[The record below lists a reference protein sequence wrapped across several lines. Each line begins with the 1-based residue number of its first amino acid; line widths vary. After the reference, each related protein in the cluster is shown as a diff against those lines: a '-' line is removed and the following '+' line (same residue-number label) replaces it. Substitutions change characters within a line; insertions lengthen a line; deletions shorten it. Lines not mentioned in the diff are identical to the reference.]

1 MARGRELSQLGS
13 LINIE
18 DSTKNIG
25 VAAATPSQKVGIG
38 TNSPTS
44 KVEVVGDVLVSGIIT
59 ATSFVGDGSG
69 ISGLSTF
76 SGSYNDLT
84 DKPTIPTNNNQLT
97 NGAGYITGYT
107 VTQSDVTQHQAALSI
122 TESQISDLGSY
133 ATTSYVDAEVAGLVD
148 SAPGTLDTLNELAA
162 ALGDDAN
169 FSTTVTNSIATKL
182 PLSGGQ
188 MTGNIT
194 FSGAQT
200 VDGRD
205 LSVDGAKLDGIA
217 AGAQVN
223 VQSDWNAT
231 SGDAL
236 ILNKPTIPTNNNQ
249 LTNGAGYITGYTV
262 TQSDVT
268 QHQAALSI
276 TESQISDLGTYLTNS
291 DLSSY
296 ATQSYVG
303 LATAGLASETYVD
316 SAVSGVST
324 FSGSYNDLTDKPT
337 IPTNNNQLTN
347 GAGYITAT
355 LTNEQVQN
363 IVGGMLTGNT
373 ESGITVTYQ
382 DTDGTID
389 FSVSSQT
396 DNNFTTTLKNKL
408 DGIESGATADQTAS
422 EILTAIKTVDG
433 SGSGLD
439 ADTLDGQQGSYY
451 QPAST
456 ALTTS
461 TTFGGDVSGTYNAI
475 VVADDSH
482 NHIIGNVDGLQ
493 TALDAKAPLAS
504 PALTG
509 TPTAPTATAGTNS
522 TQVATTAFVSTAV
535 ANVVDSAPAALDTL
549 NELAAALGDDPNFA
563 TTVTTSI
570 GTKLPLAGGQMTG
583 NITFSGSQTVDG
595 RDLSVDGAK
604 LDGIESGATADQTAS
619 EILTAIKTVDGSG
632 SGLDADTVD
641 GIDSTSFL
649 RSDANDTASGEITL
663 TSTGNP
669 LRLNAVV
676 FNNTEA
682 SSYYTGGTGTL
693 AFDENFFSD
702 GSYGSG
708 TYDPIT
714 VFTGSNG
721 GGLLI
726 KNEDGWGAIFTTQN
740 TRWASTEWANLKI
753 GSNQVWHAGN
763 DGSGS
768 ELDADTVDGIQAS
781 SFLRSDA
788 SDTTTGNLTVEGIV
802 ITNEIRNRTGQ
813 QLVLNAGES
822 QSYATGQTGEHVY
835 VNAEAGLQI
844 NSSPDNWGSGW
855 AGRNTA
861 EICKNDG
868 TSTFPGD
875 VTITGLLSATTKSF
889 VIDHPTKEG
898 MKLRYGSLEGP
909 ENGVYVRGRLKDN
922 NTIELPD
929 YWTGLVHEDTI
940 TVNLTPIGTSA
951 SLHSV
956 VDIVDN
962 TVVVESAN
970 GSINCF
976 YTVFGER
983 KDVEKL
989 EVEY

>member
-1 MARGRELSQLGS
+1 MAKYLSNRQRTLDLGISSYTEGSDVLTITGNTIISGIVTAIAGAAVTYYGDGSNLTGITASADVVEDTTPQLGGN
-13 LINIE
+13 LDINGNDI
-18 DSTKNIG
+18 T
-25 VAAATPSQKVGIG
+25 G
-38 TNSPTS
+38 T
-44 KVEVVGDVLVSGIIT
+44 GDIDITGNIT

-69 ISGLSTF
+69 LSGLSTF

-133 ATTSYVDAEVAGLVD
+133 ATTSYVDAEIAGIVD

-205 LSVDGAKLDGIA
+205 LSVDG
-217 AGAQVN
+217 
-223 VQSDWNAT
+223 S
-231 SGDAL
+231 
-236 ILNKPTIPTNNNQ
+236 
-249 LTNGAGYITGYTV
+249 
-262 TQSDVT
+262 
-268 QHQAALSI
+268 
-276 TESQISDLGTYLTNS
+276 
-291 DLSSY
+291 
-296 ATQSYVG
+296 
-303 LATAGLASETYVD
+303 
-316 SAVSGVST
+316 
-324 FSGSYNDLTDKPT
+324 
-337 IPTNNNQLTN
+337 
-347 GAGYITAT
+347 
-355 LTNEQVQN
+355 
-363 IVGGMLTGNT
+363 
-373 ESGITVTYQ
+373 
-382 DTDGTID
+382 
-389 FSVSSQT
+389 
-396 DNNFTTTLKNKL
+396 KL

-433 SGSGLD
+433 TGSGLD
-439 ADTLDGQQGSYY
+439 ADLLDGQQGSYY
-451 QPAST
+451 
-456 ALTTS
+456 LNTS

-482 NHIIGNVDGLQ
+482 NHIISNVDGLQ
-493 TALDAKAPLAS
+493 AALDLKAPLAS

-509 TPTAPTATAGTNS
+509 TPTAPTASSGTNT
-522 TQVATTAFVSTAV
+522 TQVATTAFVASAIAGEMSGNAATATTLETARTIGGVSFDGSANINLPGVNTAGNQDTSGNATTATTATNANNINVADESTDTTC
-535 ANVVDSAPAALDTL
+535 NVVFTTGATGNLAPKTGSNLTFNSANGTLTATSFVGDGSNLTGITATADVVNDTTPQLGGNLDINGNDIT
-549 NELAAALGDDPNFA
+549 
-563 TTVTTSI
+563 
-570 GTKLPLAGGQMTG
+570 GTGNINLTG
-583 NITFSGSQTVDG
+583 NITVSGTVDG
-595 RDLSVDGAK
+595 RDVATDGSK

-641 GIDSTSFL
+641 GI
-649 RSDANDTASGEITL
+649 
-663 TSTGNP
+663 
-669 LRLNAVV
+669 
-676 FNNTEA
+676 
-682 SSYYTGGTGTL
+682 
-693 AFDENFFSD
+693 
-702 GSYGSG
+702 
-708 TYDPIT
+708 
-714 VFTGSNG
+714 
-721 GGLLI
+721 
-726 KNEDGWGAIFTTQN
+726 
-740 TRWASTEWANLKI
+740 
-753 GSNQVWHAGN
+753 
-763 DGSGS
+763 
-768 ELDADTVDGIQAS
+768 QAS

-788 SDTTTGNLTVEGIV
+788 SDTTTGNLTVNGIV
-802 ITNEIRNRTGQ
+802 ITNELRNRTGQ

-822 QSYATGQTGEHVY
+822 HGQATGQTGEFVY
-835 VNAEAGLQI
+835 VNAESGLQI
-844 NSSPDNWGSGW
+844 NSTPDNWGSGW
-855 AGRNTA
+855 AGRNTV
-861 EICKNDG
+861 EICKADG

-929 YWTGLVHEDTI
+929 YWTGLVDEETI

-956 VDIVDN
+956 VDIIDN

>member
-133 ATTSYVDAEVAGLVD
+133 
-148 SAPGTLDTLNELAA
+148 
-162 ALGDDAN
+162 
-169 FSTTVTNSIATKL
+169 
-182 PLSGGQ
+182 
-188 MTGNIT
+188 
-194 FSGAQT
+194 
-200 VDGRD
+200 
-205 LSVDGAKLDGIA
+205 
-217 AGAQVN
+217 
-223 VQSDWNAT
+223 
-231 SGDAL
+231 
-236 ILNKPTIPTNNNQ
+236 
-249 LTNGAGYITGYTV
+249 
-262 TQSDVT
+262 
-268 QHQAALSI
+268 
-276 TESQISDLGTYLTNS
+276 
-291 DLSSY
+291 
-296 ATQSYVG
+296 
-303 LATAGLASETYVD
+303 
-316 SAVSGVST
+316 ST
-324 FSGSYNDLTDKPT
+324 FSGDYNDLTNKPT

-355 LTNEQVQN
+355 LTNEQVQG

-909 ENGVYVRGRLKDN
+909 ENGVYVRGKSELLVID
-922 NTIELPD
+922 LPD
-929 YWTGLVHEDTI
+929 YWTGLVDEDSI
-940 TVNLTPIGTSA
+940 TVNLTPIGSA
-951 SLHSV
+951 QQLW
-956 VDIVDN
+956 
-962 TVVVESAN
+962 VESISDN
-970 GSINCF
+970 KIFIGSTNPTAKYF
-976 YTVFGER
+976 FTVFGER